1 MLGLFRC
8 PRYHRQPLQNAPV
21 AQMDRVPPSEGGSRT
36 FESCRAHHP
45 PSCMDFS
52 AYVADIRSRFPSRD
66 FLLVDDIAVIL
77 SKSPKAVRSLIDR
90 GNLPPAR
97 KRGGRLGCTVG
108 EMAEYL
114 MNCNET
120 HGRKKAPAARSS
132 GFILRPRADRTSLAA
147 AIAAARVQSDF
158 AEALANAL
166 EAISLRGGIDP
177 LPKDEK
183 SL

>member
-1 MLGLFRC
+1 
-8 PRYHRQPLQNAPV
+8 
-21 AQMDRVPPSEGGSRT
+21 
-36 FESCRAHHP
+36 
-45 PSCMDFS
+45 MDFS
-52 AYVADIRSRFPSRD
+52 AYVADIRSRFPNRD

-97 KRGGRLGCTVG
+97 KRGGRIGCTVG

-120 HGRKKAPAARSS
+120 HGRKKSSVARSS
-132 GFILRPRADRTSLAA
+132 EFILKPRTDRNNLAA
-147 AIAAARVQSDF
+147 AIAAARIHAEF

-166 EAISLRGGIDP
+166 ETISLRGKGEP
-177 LPKDEK
+177 LSREQKP
-183 SL
+183 L